1 MSSLTIFGPADLISE
16 MEADGDGA
24 ASAGARLIRTPAEP
38 KLDGGATLVA
48 ALAVVGYV
56 DNVMG
61 VSSFISRHISKW
73 IKRRGGSEP
82 LEFQMRAAD
91 GDYITARI
99 DPSWSGDTIVHYLQ
113 SLLASRS

>member
-1 MSSLTIFGPADLISE
+1 MSSLTIFGPAGLISE

-38 KLDGGATLVA
+38 KLDVGASLIA
-48 ALAVVGYV
+48 ALAVVGYA
-56 DNVMG
+56 DNVIG
-61 VSSFISRHISKW
+61 VSSFISHHISKW

-82 LEFQMRAAD
+82 LELQMRTPD

-113 SLLASRS
+113 SQLNSRS